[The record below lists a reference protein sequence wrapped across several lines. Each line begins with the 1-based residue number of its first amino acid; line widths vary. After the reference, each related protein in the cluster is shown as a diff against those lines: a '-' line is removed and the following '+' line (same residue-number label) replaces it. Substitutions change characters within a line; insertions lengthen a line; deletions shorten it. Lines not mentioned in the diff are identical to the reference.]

1 MISFTPFYL
10 FQFWGTIN
18 PPPGVSQ
25 YGDLQSGGLVMFI
38 SNIIRIITIIGGV
51 WSLFNLILA
60 GFRYITAAN
69 DAKGI
74 EQAWQSIYMSLIG
87 LLLIVGSFTITSI
100 VSFLLFGDPM
110 FILNPKITGVG
121 Q

>member
-10 FQFWGTIN
+10 LQFWGTIN
-18 PPPGVSQ
+18 PPPGVGV
-25 YGDLQSGGLVMFI
+25 YGDLQSGGLVTFI
-38 SNIIRIITIIGGV
+38 SNIIRILTIVAGV
-51 WSLFNLILA
+51 WSLFNLIMA

-87 LLLIVGSFTITSI
+87 LIIIVGAFTITAI
-100 VSFLLFGDPM
+100 VSYLLFGDPT
-110 FILNPKITGVG
+110 FILNPTITGIG
-121 Q
+121 S